1 MRIPERSLQRKSGA
15 RERSH
20 KRQAHMTDLENI
32 IDTVKDGVL
41 LQTQTYDLIKYL
53 RLTGG
58 IAEAALKVRD
68 AQKRYF
74 KDRTQSEPC
83 LQQGGREGLGQSAE
97 GVSGMT
103 KRKPQQ
109 WKGFAMV
116 DVGGIV
122 FFHKTKK
129 AAKSQSEFRN
139 NFGGTSKVIRVII
152 TEVKP

>member
-41 LQTQTYDLIKYL
+41 LQTQTYDLIEYL

-58 IAEAALKVRD
+58 IA
-68 AQKRYF
+68 
-74 KDRTQSEPC
+74 
-83 LQQGGREGLGQSAE
+83 
-97 GVSGMT
+97 
-103 KRKPQQ
+103 
-109 WKGFAMV
+109 
-116 DVGGIV
+116 
-122 FFHKTKK
+122 
-129 AAKSQSEFRN
+129 N
-139 NFGGTSKVIRVII
+139 NFGGASKVIRVII